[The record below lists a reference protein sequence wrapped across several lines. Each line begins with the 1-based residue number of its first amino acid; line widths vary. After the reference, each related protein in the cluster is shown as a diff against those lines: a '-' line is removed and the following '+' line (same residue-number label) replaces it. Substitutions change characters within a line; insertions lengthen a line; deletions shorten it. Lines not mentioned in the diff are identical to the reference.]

1 MDYKDIR
8 KNIDK
13 IKIGNV
19 NIDKD
24 KNIIIPI
31 LYGNI
36 DLSIKIPKSKN
47 NYFKIHQLDFDN
59 KIFNNYLTLEFM
71 EYMDEFEEEY
81 KNNVEKL
88 SNQKEAVDFSNFINE
103 LKNVIIKCFFNEL
116 KINNNY
122 LNIINF
128 NELNLED
135 HEIDKAIWNENIDFS
150 YIPEIK
156 EIDEEYMIDDNDDNE
171 EIETT
176 LRKRFHVNKNNK
188 KEKDFILRCNII
200 FINKI
205 LEDKKHIYINW
216 YII

>member
-31 LYGNI
+31 LYCNI
-36 DLSIKIPKSKN
+36 ELSIKIPKSKN

-88 SNQKEAVDFSNFINE
+88 SNQKEAVDFSNFISE
-103 LKNVIIKCFFNEL
+103 LKNVIIKCFFNKL
-116 KINNNY
+116 KI
-122 LNIINF
+122 LN
-128 NELNLED
+128 
-135 HEIDKAIWNENIDFS
+135 
-150 YIPEIK
+150 
-156 EIDEEYMIDDNDDNE
+156 
-171 EIETT
+171 
-176 LRKRFHVNKNNK
+176 
-188 KEKDFILRCNII
+188 
-200 FINKI
+200 
-205 LEDKKHIYINW
+205 
-216 YII
+216 

>member
-13 IKIGNV
+13 IKIGNI

-31 LYGNI
+31 LYDNI
-36 DLSIKIPKSKN
+36 ELSIKIPKSKN
-47 NYFKIHQLDFDN
+47 NYFKIHQLYFDN

-116 KINNNY
+116 KINKKY
-122 LNIINF
+122 LNIIKF

-156 EIDEEYMIDDNDDNE
+156 EIEEEYMIDDNE
-171 EIETT
+171 EFETT

>member
-31 LYGNI
+31 LYDNI
-36 DLSIKIPKSKN
+36 ELSIKIPKSKN
-47 NYFKIHQLDFDN
+47 NYFKIHQLYFDN

-81 KNNVEKL
+81 KNNIEKL

-116 KINNNY
+116 KINKNY

-156 EIDEEYMIDDNDDNE
+156 EIEEEYMIDDNE